1 MHKSYLIIDGYNVI
15 HAWRLLEKWQDDMA
29 AARDELISTA
39 ADYSAYRD
47 MTAIV
52 VYDAPSAVGMETE
65 EFISGITV
73 VFTNEDET
81 ADSYIER
88 TAYRLVREGAEVFV
102 VTSDG
107 MEQSVILGAGA
118 YRISAREWKSMITQ
132 TQKQRREKWQS
143 RPLGDRSELAARLS
157 DDMLEKLE
165 SLRRMEIRSSI
176 KGKK

>member
-1 MHKSYLIIDGYNVI
+1 MRKTYLIIDGYNVI
-15 HAWRLLEKWQDDMA
+15 HAWRLPEKWQDDMA
-29 AARDELISTA
+29 AARDELISIT
-39 ADYSAYRD
+39 ADYSVYRD
-47 MTAIV
+47 MTAVV

-65 EFISGITV
+65 ELISGITV

-88 TAYRLVREGAEVFV
+88 TAYRLVREGTEVFV

-107 MEQSVILGAGA
+107 MEQSVVLGAGA
-118 YRISAREWKSMITQ
+118 YRISAREWKTMIDQ
-132 TQKQRREKWQS
+132 TKKQRREQWQY

-157 DDMLEKLE
+157 DDVMEKLE
-165 SLRRMEIRSSI
+165 SLRRMESRSSI

>member
-29 AARDELISTA
+29 AARDELISIA

-65 EFISGITV
+65 ELISGITV

>member
-1 MHKSYLIIDGYNVI
+1 MRKTYLIIDGYNVI
-15 HAWRLLEKWQDDMA
+15 HAWRLMEKWQDDMA
-29 AARDELISTA
+29 AARDELISIT

-52 VYDAPSAVGMETE
+52 VYDAPSVVGMETE

-102 VTSDG
+102 VTNDG

-118 YRISAREWKSMITQ
+118 YRISAREWKTMIDQ
-132 TQKQRREKWQS
+132 TKKQRREQWQS
-143 RPLGDRSELAARLS
+143 RPLGERSELAARLS
-157 DDMLEKLE
+157 DDVMEKLE
-165 SLRRMEIRSSI
+165 SLRRMESRPSV

>member
-1 MHKSYLIIDGYNVI
+1 MNKTYLLIDGYNVI
-15 HAWRLLEKWQDDMA
+15 HAWHLVEKWQDDMA
-29 AARDELISTA
+29 AARDELISIA

-52 VYDAPSAVGMETE
+52 VFDAPSAVGMETE
-65 EFISGITV
+65 ELISGVTV
-73 VFTNEDET
+73 VFTDEEET

-88 TAYRLVREGAEVFV
+88 TSYRLVRERAEVFV
-102 VTSDG
+102 VTSDA

-118 YRISAREWKSMITQ
+118 YRISAREWKTMIAQ

-143 RPLGDRSELAARLS
+143 RPLGDRSELAGRLS
-157 DDMLEKLE
+157 DEVMAKLE
-165 SLRRMEIRSSI
+165 AMRRMEIQSST